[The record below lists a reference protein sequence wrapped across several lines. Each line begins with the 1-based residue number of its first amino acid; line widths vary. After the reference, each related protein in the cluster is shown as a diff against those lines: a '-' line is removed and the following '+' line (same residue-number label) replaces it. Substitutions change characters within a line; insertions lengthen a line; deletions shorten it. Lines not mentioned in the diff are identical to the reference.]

1 MKINSE
7 NAEYL
12 ALAGYTETDIEK
24 YFRLLNRK
32 CVRGLSSLTVNERRF
47 YNKAR
52 TDMRLAEKKIE
63 AEIVAAQKRRIT
75 GKQPVENK
83 LHYRWVESELQ
94 LFPRFI
100 DLVPGEISA
109 YTIFA
114 EEQLAALR
122 KYQPVL
128 DQIDTSKRAVMGR
141 LRNELLEMAASFGRV
156 AEVDADGFLAALKD
170 TWAAEWNERWSS
182 NYDTTTPV
190 GAAISL
196 LDEAEFRAEVRAQ
209 VEAMT
214 RKIYP
219 SVTATV

>member
-75 GKQPVENK
+75 GKQPVETK
-83 LHYRWVESELQ
+83 LHYRWVESEAN
-94 LFPRFI
+94 LFPSFI
-100 DLVPGEISA
+100 DLLPGEISA
-109 YTIFA
+109 YVIFA

-128 DQIDTSKRAVMGR
+128 DQVDTSKRGAIGT
-141 LRNELLEMAASFGRV
+141 LRNEFLALAGAFGRV
-156 AEVDADGFLAALKD
+156 AEVDGDGYLTALKD
-170 TWAAEWNERWSS
+170 TWAAEWNDKWSTW
-182 NYDTTTPV
+182 YDGSYAL
-190 GAAISL
+190 GAAISA